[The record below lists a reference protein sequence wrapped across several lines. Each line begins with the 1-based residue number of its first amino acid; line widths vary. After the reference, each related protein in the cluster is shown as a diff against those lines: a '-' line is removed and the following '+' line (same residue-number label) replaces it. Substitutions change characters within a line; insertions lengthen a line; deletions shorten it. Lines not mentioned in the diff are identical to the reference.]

1 MALNYD
7 IRREKHAIGEFS
19 AIINFAGGVSAST
32 FSMVLAA
39 LKPVAKNLDLPAPIN
54 IQTVNIAF
62 GGPAGAQSQP
72 VSGAGFQRFATTG
85 EIACALVCDA
95 NSITFTLREY
105 ERWHDILPLLTE
117 QIGSIAA
124 AYASEVPAIRSFLL
138 QYQNEFRANSP
149 HVWNTDELFKQDSR
163 WLAPI
168 AKSSEQPWHCHVGTF
183 SEANG
188 SFRSLV
194 NVNFDV
200 SPHVFLAGEAPRNY
214 VRVLVLASNQYDV
227 PTVGALVV
235 SPDNIASEIERNF
248 NLAHALEKKVLN
260 EIMSDAYIAI
270 MGEGADE
277 H

>member
-19 AIINFAGGVSAST
+19 AIINFAGPVSATT

-39 LKPVAKNLDLPAPIN
+39 LKPVAENLELPAPIN
-54 IQTVNIAF
+54 IQMVNIAF

-72 VSGAGFQRFATTG
+72 ISSAGFQRFATTG
-85 EIACALVCDA
+85 EVACALVCDA

-105 ERWHDILPLLTE
+105 ERWQNVLPVLTE
-117 QIGSIAA
+117 QIASIAA
-124 AYASEVPAIRSFLL
+124 AYASEVPAVRSFLL
-138 QYQNEFRANSP
+138 QYSNEFRANST

-168 AKSSEQPWHCHVGTF
+168 GKSSEQPWHCHVGAL

-188 SFRSLV
+188 NFRSLV

-200 SPHVFLAGEAPRNY
+200 SPNIFVAGEAPRNY
-214 VRVLVLASNQYDV
+214 VRVLVLASNQYDL

-235 SPDNIASEIERNF
+235 RPDNIASEIERNF
-248 NLAHALEKKVLN
+248 NLAHTLEKKVLN
-260 EIMSDAYIAI
+260 EIISDAYIAI
-270 MGEGADE
+270 MGEGANE